1 MLTQQFAPHS
11 EIVDMLFNALEQ
23 NVLTDDEDHKY
34 DQTIKEY
41 GSYISDVYDAY
52 DKRDYGKIG
61 KKWTQ

>member
-1 MLTQQFAPHS
+1 
-11 EIVDMLFNALEQ
+11 MLFNALEQ

-61 KKWTQ
+61 KKWTQWIINFL